1 MRTPLYAVDVDIRNI
16 VILTGA
22 GVSAESGLA
31 TFRGPDG
38 LWEGHR
44 VEDVC
49 TPEAFARD
57 PGLVHAFYDAR
68 RAKLGTVEPNA
79 AHRAL
84 ARLDA
89 EWPGEFLLV
98 TQNVDDLHE
107 RAGSKRLVH
116 MHGELA
122 KGWCLRCNGR
132 FAWSGPMGEA
142 AECPSC
148 GMSGRVRPD
157 IVWFGEMP
165 YDMGAIDEALRHC
178 DLFVSI
184 GTSGAVY
191 PAAGFVQTAGYCG
204 AKTLEMNLEP
214 SLGSYMFDESR
225 TGPASELVPNWVGD
239 LLGSGPIKGIHKAVE
254 V

>member
-1 MRTPLYAVDVDIRNI
+1 MNDIRNI

-22 GVSAESGLA
+22 GVSAESGVA

-44 VEDVC
+44 VEDVA

-57 PGLVHAFYDAR
+57 PALVQSFYDAR
-68 RAKLGTVEPNA
+68 RAKLLTVEPNA

-89 EWPGEFLLV
+89 EWPGELLIV

-107 RAGSKRLVH
+107 RAGARRVLH
-116 MHGELA
+116 MHGELRSA
-122 KGWCLRCNGR
+122 WCLACDGR
-132 FAWSGPMGEA
+132 IRWEQTLSDGPTCTTCGESGQL
-142 AECPSC
+142 
-148 GMSGRVRPD
+148 RPD

-165 YDMGAIDEALRHC
+165 YRMDEIDAALMKA

-191 PAAGFVQTAGYCG
+191 PAAGYVQTARYLG
-204 AKTLEMNLEP
+204 ARTLEMNLEP
-214 SLGSYMFDESR
+214 SQGSYFFDETR
-225 TGPASELVPNWVGD
+225 IGRAGELVPAWVEEV
-239 LLGSGPIKGIHKAVE
+239 LG
-254 V
+254 

>member
-1 MRTPLYAVDVDIRNI
+1 VQPLYAAGMDVRNI

-22 GVSAESGLA
+22 GVSADSGVA

-49 TPEAFARD
+49 TPEAFRRD
-57 PGLVHAFYDAR
+57 PALVHAFYDAR
-68 RAKLGTVEPNA
+68 RQKLGTIEPNA
-79 AHRAL
+79 AHDAL
-84 ARLDA
+84 ARLDR
-89 EWPGEFLLV
+89 EWTGDLLLV

-107 RAGSKRLVH
+107 RAGSRRLVH

-122 KGWCLRCNGR
+122 RGWCLACGER
-132 FAWSGPMGEA
+132 FAWRGPMGEEA
-142 AECPSC
+142 SCPNCNSK
-148 GMSGRVRPD
+148 GKVRPD

-165 YDMGAIDEALRHC
+165 YRMELIEDSLRRC

-191 PAAGFVQTAGYCG
+191 PAAGFVQTAAYCG
-204 AKTLEMNLEP
+204 AKSLEINLEP
-214 SLGSYMFDESR
+214 SLGSFMFDESR
-225 TGPASELVPNWVGD
+225 VGKAGELVPSWVD
-239 LLGSGPIKGIHKAVE
+239 EVLQSAHSSPIAR
-254 V
+254 

>member
-1 MRTPLYAVDVDIRNI
+1 MEVRNI

-57 PGLVHAFYDAR
+57 PALVHQFYDAR
-68 RAKLGTVEPNA
+68 RARLAEVEPNS
-79 AHRAL
+79 AHHAL

-89 EWPGEFLLV
+89 EWPGELLLV

-107 RAGSKRLVH
+107 RAGSARLIH
-116 MHGELA
+116 MHGELTS
-122 KGWCLRCNGR
+122 GWCLACNNR
-132 FAWSGPMGEA
+132 FPWAGEMNA
-142 AECPSC
+142 SSSCPTC
-148 GMSGRVRPD
+148 TAPGMVRPD

-165 YDMGAIDEALRHC
+165 YAMERIEEALQRC

-191 PAAGFVQTAGYCG
+191 PAAGFVQTARYRG
-204 AKTLEMNLEP
+204 ARTLEMNLEP
-214 SLGSYMFDESR
+214 SQGSYFFHESR
-225 TGPASELVPNWVGD
+225 IGRAGILVPAWVD
-239 LLGSGPIKGIHKAVE
+239 EMLAAQSAQSRPMPS
-254 V
+254 